1 MAILTTEHRDK
12 LKAKTFAIP
21 KGRKYPIHDEAH
33 ARNALARVRQH
44 GTPEERNQVYS
55 AVAKKYPGLA
65 ERSSIKNVQR
75 RVKTAAPIAL
85 IRKLAAEDG
94 EYIKDRR
101 KEIGKEHSKA
111 QREHGRLTDTGS
123 LLGGLGGA
131 ALGGYLGSRVGVPIT
146 GGMAGF
152 LGGSALGQ
160 HLSGGSEGAALRE
173 KMKQLQNERSDVDA
187 MRPGSTGPLTQESL
201 DVDRYH
207 GARARA
213 AKASLDLMD
222 TARPVRIGTSLGLL
236 GGGVAGNLLGRGLSD
251 RQQAALMSAG
261 LIGGS
266 LLGAGGGLIAAGYEG
281 RNAMSKALSKATHN
295 TEVRDNIWRAA
306 SRLGEDTPPVEEV
319 RKAAGAVAFQMLTED
334 PTSSSTQFVTSR
346 KWASVEDQELF
357 KIASGA
363 CIRTTEDGQTRSLED
378 CLDLYEAMG
387 GTYKHAFGVQMFD
400 TKQMAGSP
408 ALTSGVRQRSMT
420 QPTAPQA
427 APTAPSST
435 SNSGQPKSQSTSA
448 PSMTSAQS
456 GSSGGTPSP
465 AGTTTITI

>member
-187 MRPGSTGPLTQESL
+187 MRPGSTGPLTQENL

-213 AKASLDLMD
+213 AKSSLALMD
-222 TARPVRIGTSLGLL
+222 AVRPVRIGSTLGLL
-236 GGGVAGNLLGRGLSD
+236 GGGVAGNLLGRGLGD
-251 RQQAALMSAG
+251 RGQAALMSAG

-266 LLGAGGGLIAAGYEG
+266 LLGAGGGLIAAGHEG

-306 SRLGEDTPPVEEV
+306 SRLEDDSPVEEV
-319 RKAAGAVAFQMLTED
+319 RKAASAVAFRMLTED
-334 PTSSSTQFVTSR
+334 PEVSSDLYILQT
-346 KWASVEDQELF
+346 KMASAEDQELLQQ
-357 KIASGA
+357 AVDL
-363 CIRTTEDGQTRSLED
+363 CQDMDRSVA
-378 CLDLYEAMG
+378 LYEAMG